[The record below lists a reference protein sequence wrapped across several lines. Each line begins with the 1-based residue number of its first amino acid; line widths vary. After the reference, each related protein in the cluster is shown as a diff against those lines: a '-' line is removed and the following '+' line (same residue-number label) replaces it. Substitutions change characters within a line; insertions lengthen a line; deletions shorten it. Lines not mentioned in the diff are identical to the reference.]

1 MHCSLFIVFLSLFF
15 KYLQYVTVN
24 DFIGYKVITIA
35 GKALKDFKAALCRTF
50 EVKRSTLIDTLNRI
64 ET

>member
-35 GKALKDFKAALCRTF
+35 GKALKDLK
-50 EVKRSTLIDTLNRI
+50 LILLHQCFAIGWQVRRVS
-64 ET
+64 

>member
-1 MHCSLFIVFLSLFF
+1 MHCRLFSFFFHYFF
-15 KYLQYVTVN
+15 KYLQYVTVA